1 MGGKEI
7 KMISMICKFVILIF
21 LNRMTSKTLF
31 LKIFLWK
38 YTIKANHHKNTI
50 KFNGKIKIKINFI
63 LFYEFLFILL
73 NCF

>member
-21 LNRMTSKTLF
+21 LTRMTSKTLF

-50 KFNGKIKIKINFI
+50 KFYII
-63 LFYEFLFILL
+63 L
-73 NCF
+73 